1 MSERRIFLDE
11 GLGETRGVVTLDGAP
26 ERLFVRRDGDDPRL
40 QAGARLAGVVAS
52 LEPALSMAFLDLGRG
67 AEAILQFK
75 PEAKPARGEVVEVE
89 IRGEPRRGKL
99 AVARLLG
106 AAEGPPRLLA
116 EAPGFAV
123 TLKALVPGATLV
135 TGAPARVMA
144 DEAEAEALEVLHA
157 LPGGGTLA
165 IEPTRALTAVD
176 VDLGQRKG
184 GDSKRVTRAANLAAI
199 AQTARL
205 LRLKSL
211 GGIVAIDLVGRGH
224 DAKALSAAARIAF
237 APDNPGVA
245 IEPIGRFGVL
255 QLSLPRRTRPLAEV
269 LCGLDGTLTDE
280 SLALRL
286 IRRLE
291 AEAAAQPG
299 AQLVARCAPPVA
311 AAAAPLAQRLAARIG
326 ARFEVSPDP
335 VRPPNSFDVGAP

>member
-1 MSERRIFLDE
+1 
-11 GLGETRGVVTLDGAP
+11 VVTLDGAP

-199 AQTARL
+199 AKRGLTARL
-205 LRLKSL
+205 QRPKRRGKPMPSNIRRGNATRGKVRAAVEHVFACQKQRLRLVVRTVGLARATTKL
-211 GGIVAIDLVGRGH
+211 GLANL
-224 DAKALSAAARIAF
+224 AYNLL
-237 APDNPGVA
+237 
-245 IEPIGRFGVL
+245 RFVW
-255 QLSLPRRTRPLAEV
+255 
-269 LCGLDGTLTDE
+269 LDGRT
-280 SLALRL
+280 
-286 IRRLE
+286 
-291 AEAAAQPG
+291 
-299 AQLVARCAPPVA
+299 APA
-311 AAAAPLAQRLAARIG
+311 
-326 ARFEVSPDP
+326 
-335 VRPPNSFDVGAP
+335 